1 VKFTWPLLSR
11 LLALRHA
18 NIRKQE
24 EREREAREQRHAEDL
39 ARQMNRKWK
48 RIKRRSPR
56 STRRRSRSRYTAA
69 RGEVHGVHG
78 DGVDQDTRLQVP
90 SSGQGAVTETVEDAQ
105 TGYFHPITS
114 DLSPPPFNKTNP
126 TSLGLAT
133 MEGLHERQE
142 RKGKER
148 EPRLAEGN
156 DEYEDSGIRVYTV
169 ERDARLDIPSAGQ
182 TTYAEGTEDDGIG
195 HPKENTN
202 E

>member
-1 VKFTWPLLSR
+1 
-11 LLALRHA
+11 
-18 NIRKQE
+18 
-24 EREREAREQRHAEDL
+24 
-39 ARQMNRKWK
+39 
-48 RIKRRSPR
+48 
-56 STRRRSRSRYTAA
+56 
-69 RGEVHGVHG
+69 
-78 DGVDQDTRLQVP
+78 
-90 SSGQGAVTETVEDAQ
+90 
-105 TGYFHPITS
+105 
-114 DLSPPPFNKTNP
+114 
-126 TSLGLAT
+126 